1 MKHNVCGIEKYA
13 RALLGVAVISA
24 GLYFGSWWGAIGLIP
39 LITAFV
45 GYCPVTHAL
54 RLSSC
59 PVSGSPSS
67 T

>member
-1 MKHNVCGIEKYA
+1 MKHNVCGAEKYF
-13 RALLGVAVISA
+13 RILLGIALISV

-59 PVSGSPSS
+59 PAGSSPASP
-67 T
+67 